1 MTTINVLF
9 LDTETNGLPKNMF
22 APHTQANCWPAV
34 LQLSWAVYAVT
45 GTSMKPVSKRDIGLA
60 LAVNVP
66 WDTGA
71 AAIHG
76 ITETE
81 ARHGVAPAVAFAEL
95 EKALTAADAIVA
107 HNLAFDKPVVRAAAH
122 AAGLRTIWPV
132 GKTELCT
139 MRISRDLVCL
149 PSGPLAKYKHKVPKL
164 SELYVWLYGHS
175 YEMHGASLHSARADT
190 HCLSQCF
197 LGLLRKSYISLTAA
211 GTLVASAD
219 PPLLRDAPAALMQ
232 PEGAH

>member
-45 GTSMKPVSKRDIGLA
+45 GTSMKPVSKRDIGIA
-60 LAVNVP
+60 LAADTP

-76 ITETE
+76 ITEVE
-81 ARHGVAPAVAFAEL
+81 ARHGVDPATAFAEL
-95 EKALTAADAIVA
+95 EKALAAADVIVA
-107 HNLAFDKPVVRAAAH
+107 HNLAFDKPVIRAAAH
-122 AAGLRTIWPV
+122 VAKVRTVWPL

-139 MRISRDLVCL
+139 MRVSRDIICL
-149 PSGPLAKYKHKVPKL
+149 PSSPLAKYKHKVPKL
-164 SELYVWLYGHS
+164 SELYAWLYGHS

-197 LGLLRKSYISLTAA
+197 LGLLRKGHISSTAT
-211 GTLVASAD
+211 GTLVTPAD
-219 PPLLRDAPAALMQ
+219 APLLRDANTALVQ
-232 PEGAH
+232 PESTH